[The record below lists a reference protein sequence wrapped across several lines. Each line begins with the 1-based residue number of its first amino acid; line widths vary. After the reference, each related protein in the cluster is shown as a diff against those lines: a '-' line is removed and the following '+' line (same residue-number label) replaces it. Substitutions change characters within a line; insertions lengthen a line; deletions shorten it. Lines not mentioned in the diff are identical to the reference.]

1 MHFHDDWQLKSFT
14 EGESFTDRAGAIKS
28 LQAPSLNAKVLHA
41 DIHPGIANRL
51 FFSPYLNKVRE
62 HKTDI
67 VFYSFFRQ
75 PLFESDLF
83 RLICFFGYQTSI
95 HSPNS
100 FNCRKH
106 A

>member
-1 MHFHDDWQLKSFT
+1 M
-14 EGESFTDRAGAIKS
+14 
-28 LQAPSLNAKVLHA
+28 
-41 DIHPGIANRL
+41 

-75 PLFESDLF
+75 LLFESDLF
-83 RLICFFGYQTSI
+83 RLICFFGYQTSV

-100 FNCRKH
+100 LTAGSMHEHFSSPPGRYVLRLQRYEGSLNRLNFLS
-106 A
+106 